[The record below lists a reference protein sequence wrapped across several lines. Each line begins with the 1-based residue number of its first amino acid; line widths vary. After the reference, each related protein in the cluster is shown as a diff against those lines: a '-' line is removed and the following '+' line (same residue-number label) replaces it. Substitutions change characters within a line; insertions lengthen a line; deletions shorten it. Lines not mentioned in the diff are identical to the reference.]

1 MAVVFPQGIEVFSN
15 VASCVAAAGSGG
27 TNGTSNPAAGTTE
40 SWTVST
46 GSTSFP
52 VANFTSWPTTSS
64 PPGNYFYVSDP
75 ADTTH
80 EIILVYNNNSSGS
93 PGTSWSVQR
102 GMNGATVAHASGATY
117 VQVVSPFSLQN
128 MKQAPGN
135 MSSAVSTSG
144 TTETVLASYTPVSTD
159 IAQGTSYRVIAF
171 GALGWAA
178 VPTLQIRLLWGGS
191 GSVGGAYTIGSG
203 VQLAMIKTATNCPAL
218 TPTTATIN
226 SSTAGHSFDVE
237 GSITLL
243 STTTATC
250 NMNMWYTGSSLTVT
264 TVNCSTVNTN
274 SSGSSLST
282 PVTISG
288 SGPIFLTAAFTG
300 GTTPALT
307 ATAPLI
313 FRDT

>member
-1 MAVVFPQGIEVFSN
+1 MAVIFPQGIEVFSN

-46 GSTSFP
+46 GFTSFP

-80 EIILVYNNNSSGS
+80 EVILVYNNNSSGS

-102 GMNGATVAHASGATY
+102 GMNGACVAHASGATY

-135 MSSAVSTSG
+135 MSSAVSVNSTA
-144 TTETVLASYTPVSTD
+144 TETVLATYTPLSTD

-171 GALGWAA
+171 GALGWTA
-178 VPTLQIRLLWGGS
+178 VQTLQFRLMWGGS

-203 VQLAMIKTATNCPAL
+203 AQLAMIKTATNCPAL

-226 SSTAGHSFDVE
+226 SATLGHSFDIE

-250 NMNMWYTGSSLTVT
+250 NMNMWYTGATLAATAF
-264 TVNCSTVNTN
+264 NCSTVNTN
-274 SSGSSLST
+274 SSGSNLST
-282 PVTISG
+282 AVTISG
-288 SGPIFLTAAFTG
+288 SGPIFLTAAWGSTTG
-300 GTTPALT
+300 SLTT
-307 ATAPLI
+307 TAPLI